1 MAEWDVSSFFSKTR
15 RRLQGRGEREERERK
30 KKKRVLTSELD
41 VSGQRMDDEWISESR
56 QEVSEK
62 WGREEERNKKTG
74 RHSFHTHTHPRSF
87 NSFTVQPIWIGY
99 LARNLSL
106 TRFDWGIGACFPP
119 WGREKLS
126 SHWRDGRSSCMFVDP
141 SGSSSLSGQS
151 RSSKGYCSKRNVQG
165 SSYPGGR
172 RDTNEEILLYA
183 QVGKVKERGTSYST

>member
-1 MAEWDVSSFFSKTR
+1 
-15 RRLQGRGEREERERK
+15 
-30 KKKRVLTSELD
+30 
-41 VSGQRMDDEWISESR
+41 MDDERNSESR

-119 WGREKLS
+119 LGAREIELPLARWAKLL
-126 SHWRDGRSSCMFVDP
+126 HLR
-141 SGSSSLSGQS
+141 GSQWLELPLRKVQVIQGLLFQAQRPRMLLS
-151 RSSKGYCSKRNVQG
+151 RWTQG
-165 SSYPGGR
+165 HERG
-172 RDTNEEILLYA
+172 DITVLYA
-183 QVGKVKERGTSYST
+183 QLGRQRKSEGLRTVHDQGHICCSHYYPRGLSCPLSASFPLLLTLSSL

>member
-1 MAEWDVSSFFSKTR
+1 MWLSGLSLFSSKTG
-15 RRLQGRGEREERERK
+15 RRLQGRVRGRKEKRK
-30 KKKRVLTSELD
+30 KVLTSELD

-87 NSFTVQPIWIGY
+87 KSFTVQPIWIGY

-119 WGREKLS
+119 LGAREIELPLARWAKLL
-126 SHWRDGRSSCMFVDP
+126 HLR
-141 SGSSSLSGQS
+141 GSQWLELLSPESPGS
-151 RSSKGYCSKRNVQG
+151 FKGYCSKRNVQG

-172 RDTNEEILLYA
+172 RDTNEEMLRTYCMPA
-183 QVGKVKERGTSYST
+183 QLG